1 MSPKN
6 MAASVHA
13 RLADIARKTG
23 RPFQELL
30 QYYAMER
37 FLYRLSKSPHAA
49 RFVLKGALMLRVW
62 DAPMARP
69 TKDIDLLGA
78 RAFFIACEVK
88 PHPRPVLKVGHTR
101 RRLPRKARRS
111 RAGVA
116 RPAQTARR
124 LGHRGDRLLRYLWH
138 GH

>member
-13 RLADIARKTG
+13 RLADIARRTG

-37 FLYRLSKSPHAA
+37 FLYRLSKSPDAA

-69 TKDIDLLGA
+69 TKDIDLLGRLENSLESLSTWCA
-78 RAFFIACEVK
+78 RSAPSKSSRMASSSDR
-88 PHPRPVLKVGHTR
+88 RP
-101 RRLPRKARRS
+101 
-111 RAGVA
+111 
-116 RPAQTARR
+116 
-124 LGHRGDRLLRYLWH
+124 
-138 GH
+138 

>member
-6 MAASVHA
+6 RAASVHA
-13 RLADIARKTG
+13 RLADIARRTG

-69 TKDIDLLGA
+69 RRTSIFLAGSRTLWRTGRRWCA
-78 RAFFIACEVK
+78 RSAPSK
-88 PHPRPVLKVGHTR
+88 
-101 RRLPRKARRS
+101 S
-111 RAGVA
+111 S
-116 RPAQTARR
+116 QTASSSDPRR
-124 LGHRGDRLLRYLWH
+124 
-138 GH
+138 